1 MRIRDFLGI
10 SQRRQAQLTRVM
22 EVSLVGML
30 FIGLFVNSP
39 GIVVNAG
46 VGILVTQL
54 VPALERDY
62 GIPMDPALVLWI
74 TAAVFLHAL
83 GTIPLPADWVD
94 AVGSV
99 EAGQTRASLYKSS
112 GWWDHMTHA
121 LSSSVV
127 AAAGYST
134 VRALD
139 EHDDGI
145 VIPPR
150 FVFVFIVLFVL
161 AFGVLWEVL
170 EFAIGGAAELFGT
183 GSVLTQY
190 GVEDTL
196 LDLVYNSL
204 GAVVV
209 GVWGTAY
216 LTDVVGAIETRLE
229 TGSWDGEERS

>member
-1 MRIRDFLGI
+1 MRVRDHLGI

-22 EVSLVGML
+22 EASLVGML

-83 GTIPLPADWVD
+83 GTVPLPADWVD

-99 EAGQTRASLYKSS
+99 EAGQDRASLYKSS

-127 AAAGYST
+127 AAAGYAT

-150 FVFVFIVLFVL
+150 FTFVFVVLFVL

-170 EFAIGGAAELFGT
+170 EFAIGGGAELLGT

-196 LDLVYNSL
+196 LDLFYNSL

-216 LTDVVGAIETRLE
+216 LTDVVGAIERRLDS
-229 TGSWDGEERS
+229 GSWDEGEES

>member
-1 MRIRDFLGI
+1 MRIRDRLGI
-10 SQRRQAQLTRVM
+10 SERRQVQLTRLM
-22 EVSLVGML
+22 EVSLVGIL

-62 GIPMDPALVLWI
+62 GIPMDPGLVLWI

-83 GTIPLPADWVD
+83 GTVPLPADLV
-94 AVGSV
+94 APVGDV
-99 EAGQTRASLYKSS
+99 APGQQRASLYRS
-112 GWWDHMTHA
+112 GYWWDHMTHA

-127 AAAGYST
+127 AAAGYAT

-139 EHDDGI
+139 EHDQGI

-150 FVFVFIVLFVL
+150 FMFVVIVLFVL
-161 AFGVLWEVL
+161 AFGVFWEVV
-170 EFAIGGAAELFGT
+170 EFAIGGAAETFGT

-196 LDLVYNSL
+196 YDLFYNTL

-209 GVWGTAY
+209 GIWGTAY
-216 LTDVVGAIETRLE
+216 LTDVVGAIERRLE
-229 TGSWDGEERS
+229 TGDWSGEESP